1 MSKEEIKEDIINDI
15 NRLLN
20 KDSGDKESIL
30 MNELF
35 SGNGNQSNKHINQV
49 EMQQPKQMQQQMQP
63 HMQQQMQPH
72 IQQQIPQMPQVPP
85 QMQHMSPQ
93 MQQQMYQQQMQQQL
107 QHQQMQQQQLQQQ
120 QIMQQKMQQQM
131 FNQGQV
137 PLNLQQQ
144 LPPQVQLQ
152 QQIQKQMQL
161 KEHMEGTSFDINNI
175 IYSNRD
181 SLVLFLLYIILLTPQ
196 VNSLMN
202 KIPNTSEINN
212 YPNYIGILVRGI
224 IFISIYIGLKKLNL
238 L

>member
-20 KDSGDKESIL
+20 KDTRENDKESIS

-35 SGNGNQSNKHINQV
+35 SGNMN
-49 EMQQPKQMQQQMQP
+49 QPKQMNKVEIQQQKPQMQP
-63 HMQQQMQPH
+63 QMQPQMH
-72 IQQQIPQMPQVPP
+72 PQMHPQISPQVPP

-107 QHQQMQQQQLQQQ
+107 QHQQQQQMQQQIQQQ
-120 QIMQQKMQQQM
+120 MMQQKMQQQM
-131 FNQGQV
+131 FNQGNGPV
-137 PLNLQQQ
+137 NLQQ
-144 LPPQVQLQ
+144 LPPQVQQ
-152 QQIQKQMQL
+152 QMQKQI

-202 KIPNTSEINN
+202 RIPSTSEENN
-212 YPNYIGILVRGI
+212 YPNYIGILIRGI
-224 IFISIYIGLKKLNL
+224 VFISIYIGLKKLNL